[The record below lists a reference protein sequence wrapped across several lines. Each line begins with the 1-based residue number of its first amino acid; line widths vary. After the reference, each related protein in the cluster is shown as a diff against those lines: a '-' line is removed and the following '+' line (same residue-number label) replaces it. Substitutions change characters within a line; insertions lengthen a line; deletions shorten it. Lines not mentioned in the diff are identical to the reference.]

1 MAKTYRMTPARKKVL
16 AAYRKEQIRVR
27 SFISRNEKKGYRF
40 SYARPKTASQL
51 SDVSTARIKKLT
63 KELSEITA
71 NKLYSSS
78 KYVTHV
84 GNTKVTVS
92 GYKYRENR
100 RKQAAKR
107 GYETRKRNREA
118 RNDYFTNDNEQR
130 QEERERQQQQQQYE
144 QQTFEETQ
152 REKDEENKKRLEQD
166 TSYRESFEK
175 GQMIYRKVLDMISDA
190 RATQPKSADYLQSL
204 LDEAI
209 SQYGFDRVMR
219 NLEDYEGDI
228 LYYADIALRYKPGS
242 YQNRNAM
249 NILRT
254 MLMGGEVPSAEEER
268 KWQETMDSDE
278 YEDPLP
284 FE

>member
-1 MAKTYRMTPARKKVL
+1 MAKAKTYRMTQARSKAL
-16 AAYRKEQIRVR
+16 AEYRKQQTRVR
-27 SFISRNEKKGYRF
+27 SFMSRAEKRGYSF
-40 SYARPKTASQL
+40 DIERPKTASQL
-51 SDVSTARIKKLT
+51 KNVSTARIKKLT
-63 KELSEITA
+63 RELSQVKPNE
-71 NKLYSSS
+71 LYSHSVHLDYSQGKS
-78 KYVTHV
+78 KPVF
-84 GNTKVTVS
+84 VS
-92 GYKYRENR
+92 GYKYREKERSVSAR
-100 RKQAAKR
+100 R
-107 GYETRKRNREA
+107 GVLTRERHKWQRK
-118 RNDYFTNDNEQR
+118 NEQR
-130 QEERERQQQQQQYE
+130 QGESERQQQQQYE

-152 REKDEENKKRLEQD
+152 RERDEENKKRLEQD

-175 GQMIYRKVLDMISDA
+175 GQIIYRKVLDMISDA